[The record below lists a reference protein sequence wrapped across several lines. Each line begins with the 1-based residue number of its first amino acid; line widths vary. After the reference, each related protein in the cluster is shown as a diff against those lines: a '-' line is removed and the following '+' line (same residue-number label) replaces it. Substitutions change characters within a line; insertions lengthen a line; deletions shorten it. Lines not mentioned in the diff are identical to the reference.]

1 MSIRFPKGATR
12 GEDIRTIVMLDTGA
26 NTRNYID
33 ATLAKQLIDAGAVA
47 SDTRATVA
55 FGKIGLSSPVS
66 QSIEFEIV

>member
-1 MSIRFPKGATR
+1 
-12 GEDIRTIVMLDTGA
+12 MLDTGA